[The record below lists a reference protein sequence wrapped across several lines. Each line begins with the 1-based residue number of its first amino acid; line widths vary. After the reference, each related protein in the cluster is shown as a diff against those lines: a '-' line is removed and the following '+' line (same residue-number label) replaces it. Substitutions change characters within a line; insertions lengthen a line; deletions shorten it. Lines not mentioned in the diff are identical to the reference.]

1 MDDLTPNT
9 WGEIVAIL
17 TIVGVALA
25 AIDWR
30 IRLHIDNRLHT
41 VRDQLREEIQ
51 KATQPIRPGYRN
63 NGESLADVAHELRRV
78 KSHLGIED

>member
-30 IRLHIDNRLHT
+30 IRLHIDDRLHT
-41 VRDQLREEIQ
+41 VREQLREEIQ

-63 NGESLADVAHELRRV
+63 RGESLADVAHELRRV